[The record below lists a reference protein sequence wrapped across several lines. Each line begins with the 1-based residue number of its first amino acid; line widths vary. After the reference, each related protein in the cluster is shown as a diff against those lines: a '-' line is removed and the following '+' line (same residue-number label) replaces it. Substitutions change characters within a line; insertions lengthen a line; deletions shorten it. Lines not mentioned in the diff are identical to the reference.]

1 MANATGIGIRY
12 FFARATHSTN
22 TSRCPSLARKSDK
35 ITLFYRLI
43 KWMQSTESTQMRHAN
58 IKRHAIFSPLV
69 GLKCVPDCGKGM
81 KPVSS
86 MFPPKPKKPLVRL
99 VDGKSKREGR
109 VEVFYAGEWGTVCDD
124 DWDLK
129 EAAIVCKEL
138 GFGKALQAP
147 KHSFFKKGQFLFKY
161 TQSTLESLSLRF
173 VLKVY

>member
-1 MANATGIGIRY
+1 MDAI
-12 FFARATHSTN
+12 H
-22 TSRCPSLARKSDK
+22 K
-35 ITLFYRLI
+35 
-43 KWMQSTESTQMRHAN
+43 STQMRHTN

-138 GFGKALQAP
+138 GFGKALLAP

-161 TQSTLESLSLRF
+161 TWSTLESLVLRF

>member
-1 MANATGIGIRY
+1 MDAI
-12 FFARATHSTN
+12 H
-22 TSRCPSLARKSDK
+22 K
-35 ITLFYRLI
+35 
-43 KWMQSTESTQMRHAN
+43 STQMRHTN
-58 IKRHAIFSPLV
+58 IKRHAIFSSLV

-86 MFPPKPKKPLVRL
+86 MFPPKPKKPIVRL

-138 GFGKALQAP
+138 GFGKALLAP
-147 KHSFFKKGQFLFKY
+147 KHSLFKKGQFLYKY
-161 TQSTLESLSLRF
+161 T
-173 VLKVY
+173 